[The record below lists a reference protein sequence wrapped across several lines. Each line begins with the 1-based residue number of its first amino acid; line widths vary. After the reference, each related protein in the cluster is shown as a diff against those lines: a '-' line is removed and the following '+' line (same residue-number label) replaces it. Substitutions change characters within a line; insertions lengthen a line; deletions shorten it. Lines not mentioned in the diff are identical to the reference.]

1 MPFWASAFP
10 IRCKYMYK
18 AIIFDL
24 DGTLLDTSRDIN
36 GVLNDVLEHFGI
48 PKASLEDT
56 VKYVGN
62 GARELVRRAI
72 GSQNEWRLDEIN
84 CYYVKEFAACD
95 NERATIYGGEEHA
108 LRAFRERGI
117 KLAILSNK
125 PQSATEHVYDLFFK
139 DFCFDFVQGQKAGM
153 ALKPAPDGVFAAL
166 EALGVKREECL
177 FVGDGETDV
186 LTAKNAGVDG
196 VSVLW
201 GFRTKEQLQK
211 AGATRFVSSYEELE
225 KLVLCE

>member
-1 MPFWASAFP
+1 
-10 IRCKYMYK
+10 MYK

-36 GVLNDVLEHFGI
+36 AVLNDVLKHFGL
-48 PKASLEDT
+48 PTVSLSDT
-56 VKYVGN
+56 IKYVGN
-62 GARELVRRAI
+62 GAKELVRRAI
-72 GSQNEWRLDEIN
+72 GKNNEARLEEIN
-84 CYYVKEFAACD
+84 SYYVREFAKCD
-95 NERATIYGGEEHA
+95 NKMATIYDGEEHA
-108 LRAFRERGI
+108 LKAFKANGI
-117 KLAILSNK
+117 KLGILSNK

-139 DFCFDFVQGQKAGM
+139 GFGFDFVQGQKDGIG
-153 ALKPAPDGVFAAL
+153 LKPSPDGVFAAL
-166 EALGVKREECL
+166 SALGIKKDECL

-201 GFRTKEQLQK
+201 GFRAKEQLEEV
-211 AGATRFVSSYEELE
+211 GATRFVYNFAELE